1 MPSRPTSRRGGYRE
15 NSGRRKALF
24 HEDPDRFF
32 VALWRE
38 LIRYLGHEKAAR
50 LAAHFLAAEPIDM
63 ADVEGGAL
71 RIMSTKIAHHTDD
84 LDNYLF
90 SLVRKART
98 APNDDAWLAAF
109 AGGLQADVEQYECPL
124 LGGDTD
130 RTPGPVTV
138 SIATFGSVPHGSMVR
153 RSGARVGDRVVVTG
167 TIGDGT
173 LGLQL
178 RKARATAARWGR
190 PRLARER
197 KSTISCRLRTT
208 WSLAI
213 TACSCRR

>member
-98 APNDDAWLAAF
+98 APNDDAWLAASQ
-109 AGGLQADVEQYECPL
+109 AALSGLIAATIKLIRPDLAAEAAPGLTADIREWIE
-124 LGGDTD
+124 
-130 RTPGPVTV
+130 
-138 SIATFGSVPHGSMVR
+138 
-153 RSGARVGDRVVVTG
+153 
-167 TIGDGT
+167 
-173 LGLQL
+173 QL
-178 RKARATAARWGR
+178 RALGWGEK
-190 PRLARER
+190 LARFEARFSAAMRSNLPPFEGALGRGGRRLLRER
-197 KSTISCRLRTT
+197 RGQSKKKSGV
-208 WSLAI
+208 
-213 TACSCRR
+213 